1 MYSKHSKFSFSGVR
15 DNDDIILICAV
26 KTHFNNHDKGAS
38 YPTHL
43 SSIYIICVNSVVGY
57 YSISTCTLIIIWNL
71 VVWDKKS
78 LWFSMYTA
86 VGLWIQQPSCIL
98 LFHLL
103 LYSDFHRGRTVC
115 SLYFQMPVIKIQ
127 PVKKWKLSDINCQFF
142 WFFPPVNL

>member
-1 MYSKHSKFSFSGVR
+1 M
-15 DNDDIILICAV
+15 ICAV
-26 KTHFNNHDKGAS
+26 KTHFNNHDKGTS

-43 SSIYIICVNSVVGY
+43 SSIYIICINSAVLFY
-57 YSISTCTLIIIWNL
+57 FNMYFIIWNL

-78 LWFSMYTA
+78 LWFSTLYTA
-86 VGLWIQQPSCIL
+86 VIGLWIQQPSCIL

-127 PVKKWKLSDINCQFF
+127 QVKKLKLSDINCQFLGI
-142 WFFPPVNL
+142 FPSKSVKTR

>member
-43 SSIYIICVNSVVGY
+43 SSIYIICVNSAVLFY
-57 YSISTCTLIIIWNL
+57 FNMYFIFWNL

-86 VGLWIQQPSCIL
+86 VGLWIQLQPSCIL

-103 LYSDFHRGRTVC
+103 LYSDFHKGRTVC

-127 PVKKWKLSDINCQFF
+127 QV
-142 WFFPPVNL
+142 